1 MNKLYRVKVQNLEKQ
16 VRELQTSQEE
26 IHTQFLNVYD
36 LVEKNKAQYEQEKD
50 TLVQGMKETEN
61 YLVDHLDQAGAK
73 LEGMVIYS
81 E

>member
-1 MNKLYRVKVQNLEKQ
+1 M
-16 VRELQTSQEE
+16 
-26 IHTQFLNVYD
+26 YD